1 MRVLAAWILALG
13 LFASPAIARAH
24 RAGDDTSAKADTDK
38 NAAANPKP
46 ADATPGASKASGPA
60 KADAAATPTPASMEV
75 ELHQLR
81 DLIEMQSKQL
91 EEQNEQLKEQQK
103 KMQMLEEQLNA
114 SGASRAGTPGPSSAG
129 APSPAG
135 ASVASAAAPPA
146 PSALTTAVANTSAS
160 SASSPSRVPARQDM
174 NSDEP
179 VALHFKGVTLTPGGF
194 MAAETAYRS
203 KALSADVNTPFN
215 SAPLPGSSPSNI
227 SEFNAS
233 GRQSRISM
241 LVEGKLKD
249 VKIGGYYEGDFLG
262 AGSTSN
268 NNQSNSYVFRQRQF
282 WGQAAFDSGF
292 TVTGGQM
299 WSLITQTAVGMD
311 NRTEVTPLTID
322 AQYHAGFSW
331 ARQYGL
337 RFVQNFN
344 NKLWL
349 GFSIENPQITV
360 TVHGEP
366 TTSVT
371 TGATT
376 VSCPI
381 SPTCLTG
388 TTTVGGTTTVY
399 TNFLLGQSGASGGLY
414 NPLAN
419 YSYNPSPDLIFKA
432 VLQPGIG
439 HYELFGI
446 YSRFRDRIF
455 PCEVAS
461 VAIASCTLVP
471 SAQLAFNQGYNG
483 GGFGGNA
490 WWSMF
495 AKHVDFGLHGMAG
508 NGVGRYGSAG
518 LSDATIRPDGTIAL
532 LKNYMALGS
541 LILHPTTKWDI
552 YLYGGG
558 DYAARAQ
565 YAKTVGGMPNEG
577 YGAIGANNSGCY
589 IEVSPTETTPAGT
602 TAGAGYV
609 PGALSNCTGDA
620 RNIIEGTLG
629 FWYRFYQGSRGR
641 VQLGMQYSYYVRNT
655 WRGVPPAVGAPGA
668 GIGDPSTDENMWF
681 TSLRY
686 YLP

>member
-13 LFASPAIARAH
+13 LFASPVTARAH
-24 RAGDDTSAKADTDK
+24 RAGDDTTAKTDTDK
-38 NAAANPKP
+38 NATANPRP
-46 ADATPGASKASGPA
+46 ADATPGSKASGPA
-60 KADAAATPTPASMEV
+60 KTDAAATPTPASMEV
-75 ELHQLR
+75 ELHELR

-114 SGASRAGTPGPSSAG
+114 SGASRAGTSSTG
-129 APSPAG
+129 TVSPA
-135 ASVASAAAPPA
+135 ASVASTPGVAAPSVMTA
-146 PSALTTAVANTSAS
+146 AVANTPAGSGP
-160 SASSPSRVPARQDM
+160 SPSPVPAAHQDM
-174 NSDEP
+174 NSEEP

-194 MAAETAYRS
+194 MVAETVYRS

-282 WGQAAFDSGF
+282 WGQAAFNSGF

-299 WSLITQTAVGMD
+299 WSLVTQTAVGMD
-311 NRTEVTPLTID
+311 NRTEVTPLVID
-322 AQYHAGFSW
+322 AQYVAGFSW
-331 ARQYGL
+331 ARQYGV
-337 RFVQNFN
+337 RFVQNFS
-344 NKLWL
+344 NKFWL
-349 GFSIENPQITV
+349 GFSVENPQITV

-366 TTSVT
+366 TTT
-371 TGATT
+371 TGAVTIPCVGDPGCPASGT
-376 VSCPI
+376 V
-381 SPTCLTG
+381 TVG
-388 TTTVGGTTTVY
+388 TTTTY
-399 TNFLLGQSGASGGLY
+399 TNFLLGQSGTSGGLF

-432 VLQPGIG
+432 VLEPGIG

-461 VAIASCTLVP
+461 VAIASCTVIP

-490 WWSMF
+490 YWSMF
-495 AKHVDFGLHGMAG
+495 AKHLDFGLHGMAG
-508 NGVGRYGSAG
+508 NGIGRYGSAG
-518 LSDATIRPDGTIAL
+518 LADATIRPDGTIAL

-541 LILHPTTKWDI
+541 LILHPVPKLDL
-552 YLYGGG
+552 YAYGGG

-565 YAKTVGGMPNEG
+565 YAKTVGGIPNEG
-577 YGAIGANNSGCY
+577 YGAIGFNNSGCY
-589 IEVSPTETTPAGT
+589 VEISPTETTPAGT

-620 RNIIEGTLG
+620 RDILEGTLG

-641 VQLGMQYSYYVRNT
+641 VQLGMQYSYYERNT
-655 WRGVPPAVGAPGA
+655 WRGVAPAAGAPGA
-668 GIGDPSTDENMWF
+668 GIGNPDTDENMWF

>member
-13 LFASPAIARAH
+13 LFASPVMARAH
-24 RAGDDTSAKADTDK
+24 GTGDDAAAKAGTDK
-38 NAAANPKP
+38 DAAAKPKP
-46 ADATPGASKASGPA
+46 ADGSRAASKTDATA
-60 KADAAATPTPASMEV
+60 KTDATPTPASMEV
-75 ELHQLR
+75 ELQQLR

-91 EEQNEQLKEQQK
+91 EQQNQQLKEQQK
-103 KMQMLEEQLNA
+103 KMDMLEKQLNA
-114 SGASRAGTPGPSSAG
+114 NGASRPATPGASG
-129 APSPAG
+129 AAG
-135 ASVASAAAPPA
+135 ASPATAAAASTAPGSA
-146 PSALTTAVANTSAS
+146 PSVVTTAVANTAAS
-160 SASSPSRVPARQDM
+160 SISNGNPVPAHQNM

-241 LVEGKLKD
+241 LVEGKLNN
-249 VKIGGYYEGDFLG
+249 VKIGGYYEADFLG
-262 AGSTSN
+262 AGSSSN

-292 TVTGGQM
+292 TITGGQM

-311 NRTEVTPLTID
+311 NRTEVLPLTID
-322 AQYHAGFSW
+322 AQYEAGFSW

-337 RFVQNFN
+337 RFVENFG
-344 NKLWL
+344 NKVWL
-349 GFSIENPQITV
+349 GFSVENPQLTA
-360 TVHGEP
+360 TVHGNP
-366 TTSVT
+366 TTTVT

-388 TTTVGGTTTVY
+388 TTTVGGTSTVY
-399 TNFLLGQSGASGGLY
+399 TNFLLGQSGTSGGLY

-419 YSYNPSPDLIFKA
+419 YSYNPAPDLVFKA
-432 VLQPGIG
+432 VFQPGWG
-439 HYELFGI
+439 HYEIFGL

-461 VAIASCTLVP
+461 VAIASCTLIP
-471 SAQLAFNQGYNG
+471 SAQLAFNDGVNG
-483 GGFGGNA
+483 GGFGGNL
-490 WWSMF
+490 WWNLF
-495 AKHVDFGLHGMAG
+495 AKRVDFGLHALVG

-532 LKNYMALGS
+532 LKNYQSFGS
-541 LILHPTTKWDI
+541 LIFHPTTKWDI

-558 DYAARAQ
+558 EYAARAQ
-565 YAKTVGGMPNEG
+565 YAKTVGGIPNEG
-577 YGAIGANNSGCY
+577 YGAIGLNNSGCF
-589 IEVSPTETTPAGT
+589 IEVSPITTTPAGT

-609 PGALSNCTGDA
+609 PGPLANCTGDA
-620 RNIIEGTLG
+620 RNIIEGTTG

-655 WRGVPPAVGAPGA
+655 WRGIPPAAGMPGA
-668 GIGDPSTDENMWF
+668 GNSNPSTDENMWF